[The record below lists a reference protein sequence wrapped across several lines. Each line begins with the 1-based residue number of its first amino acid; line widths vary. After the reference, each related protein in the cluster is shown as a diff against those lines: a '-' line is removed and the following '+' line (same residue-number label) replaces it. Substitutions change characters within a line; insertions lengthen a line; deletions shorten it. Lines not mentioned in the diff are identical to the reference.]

1 MLFFHVVHLGMS
13 FDRLISDQKSYWT
26 KTNKVKYA
34 YLAVP
39 VVPRRFRTEVPAAD
53 LIGPDFS
60 VFLYP
65 GVIGWRF
72 L

>member
-1 MLFFHVVHLGMS
+1 MS
-13 FDRLISDQKSYWT
+13 FDRLISDQNGIIGLLKSYWT

-34 YLAVP
+34 YFAVP